1 MVTVYSHLLTFFSFS
16 RQSMARAMGS
26 NVAVFF
32 LGFFLGGRGF
42 VFGHHKRK
50 EKNSVISRAQLVGV
64 SHSCVCQCRSHR
76 TCVVFFFSCS
86 SPPFSFII
94 SKHTHTHALS
104 FSVTH
109 THTEQSRRS
118 IHFSFWCRPLFI
130 LSITIS
136 SVPPSRHRHTPRFHF
151 RTCKNTHTPRKTRR
165 SFFLFVGSLRSL
177 LPFGFFFWWNPW
189 RSSFGFWFWFVCV
202 WFGFCCVLSLF
213 CFFSRSPCPPPDVP
227 HSVHEKGQAWS
238 PHF

>member
-1 MVTVYSHLLTFFSFS
+1 M
-16 RQSMARAMGS
+16 
-26 NVAVFF
+26 
-32 LGFFLGGRGF
+32 GGRGF

-177 LPFGFFFWWNPW
+177 LPFGFFFGEIRGGP
-189 RSSFGFWFWFVCV
+189 RLVFGFGLCVCGSVFVVFFLCFV
-202 WFGFCCVLSLF
+202 FFPFPLPTPRRSTFG
-213 CFFSRSPCPPPDVP
+213 SRKGS
-227 HSVHEKGQAWS
+227 SVISTFLAKKDEERRSQEEITAHTHTHTHTHIKI
-238 PHF
+238 